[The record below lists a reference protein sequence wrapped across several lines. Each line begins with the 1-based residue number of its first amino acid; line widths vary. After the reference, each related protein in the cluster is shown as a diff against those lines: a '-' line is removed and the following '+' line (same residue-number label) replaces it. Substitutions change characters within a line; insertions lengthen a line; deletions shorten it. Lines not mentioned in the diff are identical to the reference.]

1 MVLDG
6 LQTEDGVTPGK
17 IRTKSVVVG
26 GVYRGAPAGDCGF
39 LLDQLCSWLD
49 QLPKDAGPDWS
60 RPMKVI
66 RAILAHLYLA
76 WIHPFGDG
84 NGRTARLVEYQLLLE
99 AGFPTPACHLL
110 SNYYNRT
117 KQMYYQV
124 LRQTSQG
131 PPFPGWKFVSYA
143 LRGFVEELDAQLKVI
158 RDSQLK
164 MAWVTFVHQHLA
176 GSTPATKRRRD
187 LVLQLPDT
195 MTPVS
200 AISRLTG
207 DLAAYYADRT
217 HKTVTRDVNAL
228 VKAGLLVKSRS
239 AVRPATERMLT
250 FLPMCNDAASEDANT
265 A

>member
-1 MVLDG
+1 
-6 LQTEDGVTPGK
+6 
-17 IRTKSVVVG
+17 
-26 GVYRGAPAGDCGF
+26 
-39 LLDQLCSWLD
+39 
-49 QLPKDAGPDWS
+49 
-60 RPMKVI
+60 MKVI